1 MILPNPFCSFAL
13 GLCTAMP
20 AEKMLPFGA
29 QVVSH
34 LCCSHL
40 VILIKIVEKE
50 INEIAQRISPF
61 AYMTMEVNLQAGC
74 GCRGLGARSGL
85 PKCTDPRLADY

>member
-1 MILPNPFCSFAL
+1 MHCDASREDAAFW
-13 GLCTAMP
+13 CTSGKSP
-20 AEKMLPFGA
+20 
-29 QVVSH
+29 
-34 LCCSHL
+34 L